1 MLPNGIVPFPIK
13 VVFPISIC
21 CILLSPFVGKH
32 IHGSLQG
39 CQGHSPATSRQ
50 KLCVKPNMPC
60 RDGPFSMC
68 VLQQCGDTKQL
79 EVTGTVTFSSTGIV
93 PEKKEGGGEWAEQV
107 LFPYMVD
114 PQ

>member
-39 CQGHSPATSRQ
+39 CQGHSPATSRW
-50 KLCVKPNMPC
+50 KLCMKPNMPC
-60 RDGPFSMC
+60 RDGPAFMR
-68 VLQQCGDTKQL
+68 VLQQHVDTEQL
-79 EVTGTVTFSSTGIV
+79 EVTGTATCSSTGTI
-93 PEKKEGGGEWAEQV
+93 PGTKEGGGK
-107 LFPYMVD
+107 
-114 PQ
+114 